1 MISPLYI
8 FDYYLKNVIWGG
20 SKISD
25 YKNITLPGNDIG
37 ECWEISGIKE
47 HESSVIG
54 GDDSGLLLSEL
65 IAKYG
70 EKLVGKE
77 TYARYGNYFPILI
90 KILDTCDKLSFQ
102 VHPGEELAMSRH
114 NCHGKTELW
123 YVVKAADDALIHAGF
138 NTDLTFEE
146 YKNMVDDGS
155 ITRVINSFNPKEG
168 EVFYIK
174 PGTVHAIGAG
184 NLLIEVQQTS
194 DITYRI
200 YDYRRRDKD
209 GNLRE
214 LHTELACDAINYK
227 SDNGIQITP
236 QTLSDDT
243 RQLINCNYFN
253 VKKIDI
259 SDSKTMDFSARDCFT
274 IIMSIDSDF
283 TIEAC
288 GKTENLSRGH
298 AILVSAFVNEVT
310 LKGSGSVLA
319 VTMPE

>member
-8 FDYYLKNVIWGG
+8 FDYYLKKVIWGG
-20 SKISD
+20 TKISD

-70 EKLVGKE
+70 EKIVGKD
-77 TYARYGNYFPILI
+77 TYARFGNYFPILI

-138 NTDLTFEE
+138 NTDITFEE
-146 YKNMVDDGS
+146 YKTMVDDGS
-155 ITRVINSFNPKEG
+155 ITRVINCFNPKKG

-200 YDYRRRDKD
+200 YDYQRRDKN

-214 LHTELACDAINYK
+214 LHTELACDAINYRA
-227 SDNGIQITP
+227 DRGIQITP
-236 QTLSDDT
+236 QVISADT
-243 RQLINCNYFN
+243 QQLINCNCFN
-253 VKKIDI
+253 VKKIDV
-259 SDSKTMDFSARDCFT
+259 SGSKTLDLSARDCFT

-283 TIEAC
+283 TVEAC
-288 GKTENLSRGH
+288 GKKEILTRGH

-310 LKGSGSVLA
+310 LSGSGSVLA